1 MDLNRQVRFIMCKK
15 GGIPVHQLH
24 RPRKGHTS
32 LFANDTSSLVT
43 AAVSAGVGATML
55 MAAATPAAANPFDL
69 RPSYRPQVQSAPAS
83 AQRLAYRARDTKE
96 KEKTPPVQYDP
107 VQR

>member
-1 MDLNRQVRFIMCKK
+1 MCKK

-24 RPRKGHTS
+24 RPTMGHSS
-32 LFANDTSSLVT
+32 LFANDTARFVT

-55 MAAATPAAANPFDL
+55 FAAAAPASANPFDL
-69 RPSYRPQVQSAPAS
+69 RPSYRPQAQSAPAG

-96 KEKTPPVQYDP
+96 KEKPPP
-107 VQR
+107 RPRRTSPPRPRGR